1 MLDSNTLEWIAL
13 GCIFLFVFGVSF
25 VAVRRFSSDE
35 HRIDVRLANGDAN
48 QPPQGFQEKSLLLGD
63 LTEPLGGIG
72 SPGGEK
78 RVALEKELREA
89 GYYSSKALLEYTALR
104 AMLIGLPIFGCLIA
118 AIILDPV
125 WLPYIAGTGLI
136 LAILGYSVPRV
147 YLNYLASQRNR
158 QIERGLPVAIDL
170 MSLCLTGGQN
180 VLTAL
185 TRVSRDLEF
194 SFPVLAQELRIVH
207 RHADMV
213 GLDMALQ
220 QFASRSNVQEVK
232 NLAVILTHTER
243 LGTDLSSALLEF
255 STNFRQTLRQRAE
268 EQANRVSFWMLFPTI
283 FCLLLPA
290 LVLFNAPLFY
300 EFAKARK
307 ELSENYNQGM
317 QSLNEFNKKGATG
330 KK

>member
-1 MLDSNTLEWIAL
+1 MLEWIVL
-13 GCIFLFVFGVSF
+13 GCVFVFVFGVSLI
-25 VAVRRFSSDE
+25 AVRRFTSDE
-35 HRIDVRLANGDAN
+35 HRIDVRLANGHAN
-48 QPPQGFQEKSLLLGD
+48 SPPQGYQEPTLLLGD
-63 LTEPLGGIG
+63 LTQPLG
-72 SPGGEK
+72 SMSLPGGDK
-78 RVALEKELREA
+78 KSALEKELREA
-89 GYYSSKALLEYTALR
+89 GYYSSKALLEYSALR
-104 AMLIGLPIFGCLIA
+104 AMLIGVPIFGCLIV
-118 AIILDPV
+118 AIVADAE

-170 MSLCLTGGQN
+170 LSLCLTGGQN
-180 VLTAL
+180 VLTGL
-185 TRVSRDLEF
+185 TRVSRDLDY

-213 GLDMALQ
+213 GLEMALQ
-220 QFASRSNVQEVK
+220 QLANRTNVQEVK
-232 NLAVILTHTER
+232 NLSVILTHTER
-243 LGTDLSSALLEF
+243 LGTDLSTALLEF

-300 EFAKARK
+300 EFSKARK

-317 QSLNEFNKKGATG
+317 QSLNELKKESANKK
-330 KK
+330 